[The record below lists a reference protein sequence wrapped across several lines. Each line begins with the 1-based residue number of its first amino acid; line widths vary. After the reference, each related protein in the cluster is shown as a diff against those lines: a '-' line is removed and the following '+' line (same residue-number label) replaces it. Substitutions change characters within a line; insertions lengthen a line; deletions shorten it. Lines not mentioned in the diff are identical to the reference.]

1 MAGASSP
8 GAWFRASSPRA
19 AAEIATF
26 TIEDRSR
33 NYPGGPSGGKG
44 LPLYQLPEAL
54 VTALAIEARASDQS
68 VTPPPGRAL
77 AHIPG
82 DDGWPLIGSTLEALA
97 DPKRFFEQRAA
108 KHGLV
113 VRANILGET
122 AVNLLGP
129 EANEFV
135 LFDQQRLF
143 SSRLGWERFL
153 VRLFPRGLMMMD
165 FDEHRLNR
173 RALSVAFKAGPMKA
187 YLTALDASIAAQ
199 VAQWRAKPGPML
211 IYPAMKQLTL
221 DLAATSFLGTPLGAE
236 MDGVTAAFKD
246 MVAAI
251 TAPIRKPLPGTAMS
265 RGVRGRAHIVAWFT
279 RQVPIR
285 RDSGGED
292 LFSELCRARTEDGE
306 LLSTQAVVDHMSFF
320 LMAAHDTLTSS
331 LTGFVWLLGA
341 NPAWQVRLRDE
352 IAGLGLSPGEPLPY
366 DRLETLKLT
375 EMAFRETL
383 RMIPPVPALSR
394 RALRDFTFG
403 GYHIP
408 AGASVGVNTLFT
420 HYMPAIWPDPDRF
433 DPERFTESA
442 QTERHRFAFVPFGGG
457 AHMCLG
463 LNFAYMQAKCFA
475 RHLLQSLSISIEPG
489 YTPAWTMWP
498 IPRPRDG
505 LRVTLTP
512 A

>member
-1 MAGASSP
+1 M
-8 GAWFRASSPRA
+8 
-19 AAEIATF
+19 
-26 TIEDRSR
+26 
-33 NYPGGPSGGKG
+33 
-44 LPLYQLPEAL
+44 
-54 VTALAIEARASDQS
+54 TALAIETRDTIPT
-68 VTPPPGRAL
+68 VTPPPVRAL

-82 DDGWPLIGSTLEALA
+82 DEGWPLIGSTLEALA
-97 DPKRFFEQRAA
+97 DPKQFFEKRAA
-108 KHGLV
+108 RHGLV

-143 SSRLGWERFL
+143 SSKLGWERFL
-153 VRLFPRGLMMMD
+153 DRLFPRGLMMMD

-187 YLTALDASIAAQ
+187 YLTALDAAIASQA
-199 VAQWRAKPGPML
+199 AQWRANPGPKL

-221 DLAATSFLGTPLGAE
+221 DIAATSFLGTPLGPE
-236 MDGVTAAFKD
+236 IEGVTDAFRE

-251 TAPIRKPLPGTAMS
+251 TAPIRKPLPGTQMS
-265 RGVRGRAHIVAWFT
+265 RGVRGRAHILAWFT

-285 RDSGGED
+285 RESGGED
-292 LFSELCRARTEDGE
+292 LFSELCRARMEDGE

-331 LTGFVWLLGA
+331 LTAFVWLLGA
-341 NPAWQVRLRDE
+341 NPTWQVRLREE
-352 IAGLGLSPGEPLPY
+352 IAGLGLTPGEPLPF
-366 DRLETLKLT
+366 DRLEGMKLT
-375 EMAFRETL
+375 EMAFKETL

-394 RALRDFTFG
+394 RALRDFTFCG
-403 GYHIP
+403 HHVP
-408 AGASVGVNTLFT
+408 AGASVAINALFT
-420 HYMPAIWPDPDRF
+420 HHMPGVWPDPGRF
-433 DPERFTESA
+433 DPERFTDSA
-442 QTERHRFAFVPFGGG
+442 QNERHRFAFVPFGGG

-475 RHLLQSLSISIEPG
+475 RHLLQTLSVSIEPG

-498 IPRPRDG
+498 IPKPKDG
-505 LRVTLTP
+505 LRAALTP
-512 A
+512 I